1 MNLRLDDIARS
12 LPAYA
17 IADEVNRSLAGNPR
31 LVVTAP
37 PGAGKS
43 TLLPLTMLEGTNGDG
58 KILMLEPRRIAAVQI
73 AGRMAELAG
82 CQVGEEVGYRIRFEN
97 RTSGKTRIEVL
108 TEGILS
114 RMLIAD
120 PGLEGVSVVIF
131 DEFHERSLASDEA
144 LALVLEAQ
152 KILRPDLRIVIMSAT
167 IDTDE
172 ICGRLGAPLIEGK
185 GRMFPVELRYA
196 QNDIDIKNPA
206 QEVARCIFT
215 AHRDNEGD
223 ILAFLPGEA
232 GIRRCAELLEGNLG
246 STRIFPL
253 YGMLPKEEQRR
264 AIAPSR
270 PGERKVVLATSIA
283 ETSLT
288 IEGVRVVVDS
298 GLCRKM
304 IFDRRN
310 GMSHLETVRISIDM
324 ADQRS
329 GRAGRTAP
337 GICYRLWT
345 TGALQRMQPCRVP
358 EISDCDLAPL
368 CLDIAAWGESDIM
381 NLPWLAPPPKANV
394 FQAVSLLENLGA
406 IDGNGRIT
414 PHGKSMSALPCHP
427 RIAQMLLRAD
437 TPELRS
443 LATDIAAIL
452 EERDPIPQDNDADIR
467 TRVNAL
473 RQARRKGGN
482 LREWT
487 RIEKIAAQYRSM
499 SKSLVDNDIPS
510 PYNAGLLLA
519 AAYPERI
526 AKARD
531 GCGHYQLSCGDNAVV
546 DSADE
551 LSSHEWLA
559 GAVMDSVSGRM
570 FLAAPVEPGD
580 LEEVALTRNN
590 IVWDS
595 RKGGISA
602 LREMKI
608 GVLTLSSRP
617 IGGDIREACLKAIC
631 DAAPKEGLTMFD
643 FSDEVGNLQRRI
655 SLAAAW
661 HPELELPDVSQEAL
675 LNNAG
680 EWLPVFAGKASTVAE
695 LRRIDLC
702 RVIWS
707 LLTYEQQQAV
717 DRIAPSHITVPTGSR
732 IKVEYRVGND
742 VPVVRVRLQECF
754 GLLDTPKV
762 DNGRIPVL
770 MDLLSPGYKSVQLT
784 SDLKSF
790 WNSTYFEVR
799 KELRRRYPKH
809 SWPDEPAEAVAVRGV
824 RKPQ

>member
-1 MNLRLDDIARS
+1 MNLKLDDIARN
-12 LPAYA
+12 LPAYG
-17 IADEVNRSLAGNPR
+17 IADEVNRSLACNPR

-43 TLLPLTMLEGTNGDG
+43 TLLPLTMLEGIGDSG
-58 KILMLEPRRIAAVQI
+58 KILMLEPRRIAAMQI

-82 CQVGEEVGYRIRFEN
+82 CRVGDEVGYRIRFEN

-108 TEGILS
+108 TEGILG
-114 RMLIAD
+114 RMLVSD
-120 PGLEGVSVVIF
+120 PGLEGISAVIF

-167 IDTDE
+167 IDTE
-172 ICGRLGAPLIEGK
+172 ELCRRLGAPLIEGK

-196 QNDIDIKNPA
+196 QNDIDPGNPA
-206 QEVARCIFT
+206 EEVARCILS
-215 AHRDNEGD
+215 AHRENDGD

-232 GIRRCAELLEGNLG
+232 PIRRCAELLEGNLG
-246 STRIFPL
+246 GTRIFPL
-253 YGMLPKEEQRR
+253 YGLLPKEEQRM

-270 PGERKVVLATSIA
+270 LGERKVVLATSIA

-288 IEGVRVVVDS
+288 IEGVKVVVDS

-310 GMSHLETVRISIDM
+310 GMSHLETVRTSIDM

-337 GICYRLWT
+337 GVCYRLWT
-345 TGALQRMQPCRVP
+345 TGTMQRMQACRTP
-358 EISDCDLAPL
+358 EIMDCDLAPL

-381 NLPWLAPPPKANV
+381 NLPWITPPPKANCL
-394 FQAVSLLENLGA
+394 QAGSLLGSLGA
-406 IDGNGRIT
+406 IDGKGRIT
-414 PHGKSMSALPCHP
+414 PHGRSMSALPCHP
-427 RIAQMLLRAD
+427 RIAQMLLKAD

-452 EERDPIPQDNDADIR
+452 EERDPMPQDNDADISSR
-467 TRVNAL
+467 INAL
-473 RQARRKGGN
+473 RQARRRGGN
-482 LREWT
+482 LRGWS

-499 SKSLVDNDIPS
+499 SKAMIDNDIADT
-510 PYNAGLLLA
+510 YAAGKLLA

-531 GCGHYQLSCGDNAVV
+531 NCGHYQLSCGDNAFV
-546 DSADE
+546 DRTDE
-551 LSSHEWLA
+551 LSAHEWLA
-559 GAVMDSVSGRM
+559 GAVLDSASGRM
-570 FLAAPVEPGD
+570 FLAAPADPGD
-580 LEEVALTRNN
+580 LEDIATTRSN

-602 LREMKI
+602 LREMKL
-608 GVLTLSSRP
+608 GVLTLNSRP
-617 IGGDIREACLKAIC
+617 IDGDIREASLRAIC

-643 FSDEVGNLQRRI
+643 FSDDVGNLQRRI
-655 SLAAAW
+655 AIAAVW
-661 HPELELPDVSQEAL
+661 HPELELPEVSQEAL
-675 LNNAG
+675 LDNAG
-680 EWLPVFAGKASTVAE
+680 EWLPAFAGKASTVAE

-702 RVIWS
+702 QVIWS
-707 LLTYEQQQAV
+707 RLSYGQQQAV
-717 DRIAPSHITVPTGSR
+717 DHIVPSHITVPTGSR
-732 IKVEYRVGND
+732 IKVEYRIGNE

-754 GLLDTPKV
+754 GMLDTPRV
-762 DNGRIPVL
+762 DDGRVPVL

-784 SDLKSF
+784 SDLRSF
-790 WNSTYFEVR
+790 WANAYFEVR

-809 SWPDEPAEAVAVRGV
+809 FWPDDPASASAVRGIK
-824 RKPQ
+824 RG